1 MKTLKSMFTVTVA
14 ALAFSSAAFALPPGK
29 GGLQLATQ
37 DQFEELKA
45 GDKVTLVCKMH
56 GTQKEMTIKDSK
68 MAMELCKEN
77 TKTHC
82 DTCKK
87 DYKVIWTNPSGKTGG
102 PNTTMTIADE
112 NGKPCM
118 EYIKA
123 S

>member
-1 MKTLKSMFTVTVA
+1 MFTVTVA
-14 ALAFSSAAFALPPGK
+14 ALAFSSAAFALPSGK
-29 GGLQLATQ
+29 GELQLATQ
-37 DQFEELKA
+37 DHFKELKA

-68 MAMELCKEN
+68 MAMEICKEN

>member
-1 MKTLKSMFTVTVA
+1 MKPLKSILTATVA
-14 ALAFSSAAFALPPGK
+14 VLAFSSAAFALPPGK
-29 GGLQLATQ
+29 GGLTTR
-37 DQFEELKA
+37 DQFSELKA

-102 PNTTMTIADE
+102 PKTTMTIVDE